1 MISSIFIA
9 TLLNRKIH
17 RDVPGGRV
25 HIKIDIDQEEI
36 SGTKYKWKV
45 VKLLEIRVKKIERF

>member
-1 MISSIFIA
+1 MISSVFIA

-17 RDVPGGRV
+17 SDVPGGRV

-36 SGTKYKWKV
+36 YGTKY
-45 VKLLEIRVKKIERF
+45 E